1 MTLRIPARTVLAIA
15 PFVFLLL
22 ALLGIAPIH
31 SKALATQPQMAPLGS
46 GQIGFDSRQGRVSDL
61 R

>member
-1 MTLRIPARTVLAIA
+1 MTFRLPARMVLAIA

-31 SKALATQPQMAPLGS
+31 SRPLAQDPRVVPVGS
-46 GQIGFDSRQGRVSDL
+46 AQSAVGSR
-61 R
+61 